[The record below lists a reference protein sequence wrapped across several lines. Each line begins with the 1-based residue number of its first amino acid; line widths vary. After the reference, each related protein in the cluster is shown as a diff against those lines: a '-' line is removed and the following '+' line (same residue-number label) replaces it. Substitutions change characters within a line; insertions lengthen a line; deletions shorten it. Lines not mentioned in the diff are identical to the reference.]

1 MSPNRGNLKIRQNA
15 ESLHPEIDLLDRPV
29 MLLGAVVQVRAALV
43 EDRPPQDPKGR
54 LVADRVMLSREKHR
68 LASGE
73 LDPTS

>member
-1 MSPNRGNLKIRQNA
+1 MSPNCGNLKIRQNA
-15 ESLHPEIDLLDRPV
+15 ETLHPVLDLRHRPV
-29 MLLGAVVQVRAALV
+29 MLLGGVIQVRAALV

-54 LVADRVMLSREKHR
+54 LAADRVMLSREKHR